1 MAVIAAVDGLARIAA
16 IRTPSARSAP
26 PHRNDK
32 AVRIL
37 LDDALDA
44 ALGDGEGNLH
54 ASHGGEGRSGD
65 HRPES
70 IRRRP
75 RKVRKSQKF
84 ESCLISITLL
94 LVR

>member
-1 MAVIAAVDGLARIAA
+1 MAVIAVVHGPARAVAV
-16 IRTPSARSAP
+16 RTPTARSSP
-26 PHRNDK
+26 SRLDDD

-44 ALGDGEGNLH
+44 SLGDGEGNMH
-54 ASHGGEGRSGD
+54 AFHRGEGRSGD

-75 RKVRKSQKF
+75 RQMSKSQTGAIPKKVGV
-84 ESCLISITLL
+84 L
-94 LVR
+94 R